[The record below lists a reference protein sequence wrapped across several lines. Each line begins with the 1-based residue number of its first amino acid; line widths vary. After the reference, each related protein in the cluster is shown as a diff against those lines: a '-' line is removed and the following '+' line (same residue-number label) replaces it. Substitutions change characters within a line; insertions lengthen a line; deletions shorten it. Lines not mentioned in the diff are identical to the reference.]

1 MRQALTRTRRRK
13 IVTATLAAFLLIAA
27 AAFGY
32 YLVFGDGAGE
42 GSATLGSGT
51 PEPLTL
57 TATFA
62 NGLKPGGSEPV
73 TYKAENKTKALGEV
87 ASLTATVSTSV
98 AGCEPEWFRAEGKDG
113 FGNGG
118 GPLTTPVMIAA
129 GETKTISAEDTLV
142 FTEHSSV
149 NQSACEGATV
159 TLHLASTP

>member
-1 MRQALTRTRRRK
+1 MRHLTRTRRRK
-13 IVTATLAAFLLIAA
+13 IVTTAVAVFLLAVASAA
-27 AAFGY
+27 AY

-62 NGLKPGGSEPV
+62 SGLKPGGEEPV

-87 ASLTATVSTSV
+87 ATLTATVSTSTG
-98 AGCEPEWFRAEGKDG
+98 GCNPEWFRAEGKDG

-118 GPLTTPVMIAA
+118 GPLTTPVMIAK
-129 GETKTISAEDTLV
+129 GETKTISTEDILV
-142 FTEHSSV
+142 FKEESSV